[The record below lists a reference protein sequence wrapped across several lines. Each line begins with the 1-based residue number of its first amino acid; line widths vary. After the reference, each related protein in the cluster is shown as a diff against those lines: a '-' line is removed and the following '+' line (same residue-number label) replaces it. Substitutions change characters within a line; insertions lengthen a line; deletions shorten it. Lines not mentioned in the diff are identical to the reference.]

1 MTKQFQNAKP
11 RKDLSVVGLS
21 PSYIRTK
28 LMFMIIGFINELFH
42 HDFFT
47 PETPSELAIF
57 WLQSSS

>member
-47 PETPSELAIF
+47 PETPSEL
-57 WLQSSS
+57 